1 MYRDEVSGAV
11 SFIKVMVI
19 IFVSFQFVVNVLFF
33 FFFFFSLFLRS
44 LSPRTSKQLPGVC
57 VGWIATE
64 PRVCYFHIG
73 Q

>member
-11 SFIKVMVI
+11 SFVKIMVI
-19 IFVSFQFVVNVLFF
+19 ILVSFQFVVNVLL
-33 FFFFFSLFLRS
+33 FFFFSLFLHS

-57 VGWIATE
+57 VGWVATE